1 MHSILERMTELSIM
15 SEDAAD
21 WYRKG
26 INLYKLGCLAEALDA
41 YDEALKL
48 KPDYI
53 DAWYKKGVVLGKLE
67 RHEEA
72 IRTYEEV
79 IKLKPDI
86 PEAWC
91 NKGNRLVH
99 LNRQNEALKFFVQA
113 TKLKP
118 DYAHA
123 WYNTACIYAFRS
135 ENKTALAALHKALNL
150 DNKYKLEART
160 DKYFR
165 NLQDDKDFKK
175 IIS

>member
-1 MHSILERMTELSIM
+1 M

-26 INLYKLGCLAEALDA
+26 INLGKLGRHAAALDA
-41 YDEALKL
+41 YNEALKL
-48 KPDYI
+48 KPLYI
-53 DAWYKKGVVLGKLE
+53 DAWYNKGVILGKLE

-72 IRTYEEV
+72 IRAYEEV
-79 IKLKPDI
+79 IRLKPDM

-99 LNRQNEALKFFVQA
+99 LNRQNESLEFFTQA

-123 WYNTACIYAFRS
+123 WYNAACIYAFS
-135 ENKTALAALHKALNL
+135 NENQIALAALHKALNL
-150 DNKYKLEART
+150 DIKYKPEART
-160 DKYFR
+160 DKYFK
-165 NLQDDKDFKK
+165 NLRDDEDFKK
-175 IIS
+175 IVS